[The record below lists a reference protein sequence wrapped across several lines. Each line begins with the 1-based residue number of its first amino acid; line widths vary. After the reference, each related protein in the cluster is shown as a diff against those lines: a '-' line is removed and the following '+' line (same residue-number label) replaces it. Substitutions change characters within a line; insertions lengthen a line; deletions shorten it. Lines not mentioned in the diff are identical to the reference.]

1 MSTIIKCVELA
12 QPLVNYNY
20 KGIEYSIEL
29 KNRKVNSICWL
40 LEFVIISTLYSLLS

>member
-12 QPLVNYNY
+12 KPLANYNY
-20 KGIEYSIEL
+20 KGLEYSIEI

-40 LEFVIISTLYSLLS
+40 VEFVIISILYSLLS